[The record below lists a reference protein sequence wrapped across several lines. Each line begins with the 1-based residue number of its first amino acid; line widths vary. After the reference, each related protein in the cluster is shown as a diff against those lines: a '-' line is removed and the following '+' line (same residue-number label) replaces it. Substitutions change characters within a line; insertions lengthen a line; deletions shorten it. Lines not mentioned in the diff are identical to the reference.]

1 MKKLPGFL
9 AGMLTA
15 TLIGTL
21 SLTALASTGRL
32 TLTADPINIQVNGE
46 VFQPKSADGSDALVF
61 AYNGVTY
68 APLRALAEAF
78 GLEVGYDAEANM
90 ATVNE
95 PGSGESEETYES
107 ITDYSNWTAE
117 EESGYQEFKNLWDVE
132 WSDTKQSAIAQT
144 KDGLDP
150 DTFLDFL
157 TAHESSI
164 EKWADRLVMELYSEN
179 KLLERNSFYVGFS
192 TYGIVAWGGNYQDYS
207 PEFIGV
213 DNNFD
218 LKRIIETVNEAI
230 EKGKV

>member
-95 PGSGESEETYES
+95 PGSGKSEETYES

-164 EKWADRLVMELYSEN
+164 EKWADRFIMELYSEN
-179 KLLERNSFYVGFS
+179 RLVSEIGTFYVGFS
-192 TYGIVAWGGNYQDYS
+192 IYGLVNWGGNYYADI
-207 PEFIGV
+207 PEFGV
-213 DNNFD
+213 DNNFNLD
-218 LKRIIETVNEAI
+218 TAIRTVNEAI

>member
-9 AGMLTA
+9 AGMLAT

-95 PGSGESEETYES
+95 PGSGKSEETGGQSTPES
-107 ITDYSNWTAE
+107 YTFDYSYEEFCELWNTEVTGWNGILLFYGKDPNKTLAWWDSVDKTTRTEYLLQICE
-117 EESGYQEFKNLWDVE
+117 EERTELAELGEEAPPVCSFK
-132 WSDTKQSAIAQT
+132 SDFKGEYLARIWP
-144 KDGLDP
+144 G
-150 DTFLDFL
+150 
-157 TAHESSI
+157 
-164 EKWADRLVMELYSEN
+164 ADSE
-179 KLLERNSFYVGFS
+179 V
-192 TYGIVAWGGNYQDYS
+192 TI
-207 PEFIGV
+207 
-213 DNNFD
+213 
-218 LKRIIETVNEAI
+218 KRE
-230 EKGKV
+230 

>member
-9 AGMLTA
+9 AGMLAT

-21 SLTALASTGRL
+21 SLTALASTDRL

-95 PGSGESEETYES
+95 PGSGESEETGGQSTPES
-107 ITDYSNWTAE
+107 YTFDYSYEEFCELWDSELAGGGGYLVFYAKNPNTVLNWWD
-117 EESGYQEFKNLWDVE
+117 SIDKNLRE
-132 WSDTKQSAIAQT
+132 QYLLQICSDADNKLGTDAPPRYMFRSSFNGEHLAIISPGAYN
-144 KDGLDP
+144 
-150 DTFLDFL
+150 
-157 TAHESSI
+157 EVSI
-164 EKWADRLVMELYSEN
+164 E
-179 KLLERNSFYVGFS
+179 RN
-192 TYGIVAWGGNYQDYS
+192 
-207 PEFIGV
+207 
-213 DNNFD
+213 
-218 LKRIIETVNEAI
+218 
-230 EKGKV
+230 